1 MMNFNKKYKSISESV
16 GSNFSDFNLMTPLLV
31 KPADYSR
38 VLVTDRATILP
49 IIKPNKSYNVSNHN
63 FFLNTANKDNI
74 SGVYPGTPMYKK
86 ITNSWERLPAVKVFF
101 LKNRDES
108 DGPFRSSLT
117 EDDKDCLFIVNE
129 DIIEYYAKIFKK
141 NTKHGITQYYLNGF
155 IEDGI
160 FNRPGNYFPVNY
172 DYFEPSLSDLD
183 AETRDTFKDIF
194 GEL

>member
-1 MMNFNKKYKSISESV
+1 MNFNKKYKSISESV

-160 FNRPGNYFPVNY
+160 FNRPGNYLPVNY